1 MPVVG
6 VAGMLDDF
14 AEWLSALLS
23 RCQCACSL
31 LQAASSPPPAASQ
44 SSTPEQQLKD
54 VAKKINEAEK
64 DFNNSAAPKMLEN
77 WQDESGHPREEKKQL
92 AGKERPAA

>member
-1 MPVVG
+1 MMG

-23 RCQCACSL
+23 RCQCVCSL

-44 SSTPEQQLKD
+44 SSTPEQQLKNM
-54 VAKKINEAEK
+54 AKKINEAEE
-64 DFNNSAAPKMLEN
+64 DFNTSAAPKMV
-77 WQDESGHPREEKKQL
+77 GKL
-92 AGKERPAA
+92 AG

>member
-1 MPVVG
+1 
-6 VAGMLDDF
+6 MLDDF

-23 RCQCACSL
+23 RCQCVCSL
-31 LQAASSPPPAASQ
+31 LQAASSPPLTASQ

-64 DFNNSAAPKMLEN
+64 DFNNSAAPKMLEK
-77 WQDESGHPREEKKQL
+77 WQNEFGLPREEKKQL
-92 AGKERPAA
+92 SGKELLLLRKAEP